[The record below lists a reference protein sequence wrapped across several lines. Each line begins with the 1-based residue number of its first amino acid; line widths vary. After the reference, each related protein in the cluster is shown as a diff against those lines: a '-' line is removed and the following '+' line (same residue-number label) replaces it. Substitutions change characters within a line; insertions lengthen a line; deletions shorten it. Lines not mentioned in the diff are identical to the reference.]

1 VSPSTVFP
9 VIAFPAIRVNC
20 FERQTMNPVIRFQNT
35 SKRFGKTVAL
45 DDVSF
50 DIPAGVVC
58 AVLGANGAGKSTA
71 IRVLLGLDDP
81 DSGSTEVLG
90 MNSRTHALE
99 IRSRVGY
106 VADQPPL
113 YDWMT
118 VEEIGWFAAGFYPT
132 GYQSEYESLLK
143 KFDLA
148 ADQKISGLSKG
159 MRAKVALSLAMAH
172 RPELLILDEPTSG
185 LDPLVR
191 REFLESMIDV
201 SAEGRTVLLSSHQVA
216 EVERV
221 ADMVAIL
228 INGKLVC
235 LERLEDLKRSTQEV
249 VLSLP
254 DESSAPPTMPGDVL
268 AHVPVGHEHIWM
280 VRDLNT
286 DALVQQCATDGL
298 PAPQIRQ
305 PGLEDILLAILR
317 EYRRDSRQDP
327 KQNESTATTVKEQA

>member
-1 VSPSTVFP
+1 MQP
-9 VIAFPAIRVNC
+9 VIELQHVTR
-20 FERQTMNPVIRFQNT
+20 
-35 SKRFGKTVAL
+35 RFGRTVAL
-45 DDVSF
+45 DDVSLQ
-50 DIPAGVVC
+50 IPPGIVC

-71 IRVLLGLDDP
+71 IRILLGLDDA
-81 DSGSTEVLG
+81 DSGDATVLG
-90 MNSRTHALE
+90 MNCRTHALE

-118 VEEIGWFAAGFYPT
+118 VDEIGWFAAGFYPS
-132 GYQSEYESLLK
+132 GYQSEYESLVA
-143 KFDLA
+143 KFDL
-148 ADQKISGLSKG
+148 DGGQRISGLSRG

-201 SAEGRTVLLSSHQVA
+201 SAEGRSVLLASHQVS

-228 INGKLVC
+228 LNGKLVC
-235 LERLEDLKRSTQEV
+235 LERLEDLKSNTLEV
-249 VLSLP
+249 VLGL
-254 DESSAPPTMPGDVL
+254 SSADASVPEMPASVL
-268 AHVPVGHEHIWM
+268 AHVPFGHEHVWM
-280 VRDLNT
+280 VRDLNA
-286 DALVQQCATDGL
+286 DQLMAICSEQGL

-305 PGLEDILLAILR
+305 PGLEDILLAMLR
-317 EYRRDSRQDP
+317 EYRRGPVRKSAAASV
-327 KQNESTATTVKEQA
+327 QNLGTATE